1 VINLTNLDQKGATK
15 SISNSRVKGKRCD
28 DFMEITGISK
38 SNIKNLSPDVQK
50 QIDNFIG
57 IGKATI
63 IVRQQ

>member
-1 VINLTNLDQKGATK
+1 
-15 SISNSRVKGKRCD
+15 VKGKRCD